1 MIQTYEAVI
10 DRAGKLR
17 LLQPATL
24 PPMRRVLI
32 TILED
37 EPNVEAI
44 EPALLSEPA
53 LAVDWNTP
61 EEDVAWSHLARLPS
75 L

>member
-10 DRAGKLR
+10 DRAGRLR
-17 LLQPATL
+17 LLQPASL
-24 PPMRRVLI
+24 PPMRRILI
-32 TILED
+32 TVLED
-37 EPNVEAI
+37 EPNLEAL
-44 EPALLSEPA
+44 EPALLSEQA

-61 EEDVAWSHLARLPS
+61 EEDIAWSHLVQLPS